1 MRGMTIHHTQPGAFA
16 AASFSAA
23 EMASA
28 PSGYLRSRGE
38 PSGEKLFRPVGA
50 LDQGVYPAEFRTNLI
65 ALFLVCLHGY
75 GAEYFYLRPG
85 GSMSGAPGCLQD
97 VAVQTHLTG

>member
-65 ALFLVCLHGY
+65 ALFWYACTGMALSIFISV
-75 GAEYFYLRPG
+75 R
-85 GSMSGAPGCLQD
+85 
-97 VAVQTHLTG
+97 VAR